1 MNLRRIGAVIYAR
14 SLEFIRDRSA
24 LSWSFVMPIVMV
36 IGLAFIFSGEG
47 QPLFKVG
54 VIGDNLAV
62 NTEPSPSLHP
72 FLRTQHIDFYSVP
85 ADQQAAVVKKVG
97 RHQVDMLMD
106 LRAGQLHYWVN
117 TESPKGYFLELLLKG
132 SEGAKLSQENVQ
144 GEQIRYVDWVIP
156 GILGMNMMF
165 SCLWGVGYVIVRYRK
180 NGYLKRLN
188 ATPLTATEFLLGQIV
203 SRMVL
208 VVGVSTLVF
217 TLTNLFMHFVM
228 EGSYLDLL
236 VVLIIGTFTLI
247 TMGLLVAS
255 RVRSEELSDGLLNL
269 LTWPMMLLSG
279 VWFSMEG
286 TNPIMQWLSQLSPL
300 THTLTA
306 ARAIMLDGATLWQ
319 VAPHLLV
326 LIVMSVVFLAIGA
339 LGFRWTTD

>member
-14 SLEFIRDRSA
+14 SLEFVRDRSA
-24 LSWSFVMPIVMV
+24 LSWSLVMPVLMV
-36 IGLAFIFSGEG
+36 LGLAFIFSGDG

-54 VIGDNLAV
+54 VIADNVSAEA
-62 NTEPSPSLHP
+62 EPNPTLHP
-72 FLRTQHIDFYSVP
+72 FLATQHIDFYSVP
-85 ADQQAAVVKKVG
+85 AEQQAAVVKKVG

-106 LRAGQLHYWVN
+106 LRANQLHYWVN

-132 SEGAKLSQENVQ
+132 SDGPKLTQETVQ
-144 GEQIRYVDWVIP
+144 GQQIRYVDWVIP

-217 TLTNLFMHFVM
+217 TATNLFMHFVM
-228 EGSYLDLL
+228 EGSYLNLL
-236 VVLIIGTFTLI
+236 IVLIVGTFTLI

-286 TNPIMQWLSQLSPL
+286 TNPVMQWLSQLSPL

-306 ARAIMLDGATLWQ
+306 ARAIMLDGASLLD
-319 VAPHLLV
+319 VAPHLLI
-326 LIVMSVVFLAIGA
+326 LMAMSIVFLVVGA

>member
-36 IGLAFIFSGEG
+36 VGLAFIFSGEG

-54 VIGDNLAV
+54 VIADNLA
-62 NTEPSPSLHP
+62 TEAEPSPKLHP
-72 FLRTQHIDFYSVP
+72 FLTTQHIDFYSVA

-97 RHQVDMLMD
+97 GHQVDMLID
-106 LRAGQLHYWVN
+106 LRAGQQHYWVN
-117 TESPKGYFLELLLKG
+117 TESPKGYFLELLLKS
-132 SEGAKLSQENVQ
+132 SEGAKLTQETVQ
-144 GEQIRYVDWVIP
+144 GQQIRYVDWVIP

-165 SCLWGVGYVIVRYRK
+165 NCLWGVGYVIVRYRK

-188 ATPLTATEFLLGQIV
+188 ATPLTATEFLLGQII

-236 VVLIIGTFTLI
+236 VVLIVGTFTLI

-286 TNPIMQWLSQLSPL
+286 TNPIMQGLSQLSPL

-326 LIVMSVVFLAIGA
+326 LLAMSLVFLAIGA

>member
-14 SLEFIRDRSA
+14 SLEFVRDRSA
-24 LSWSFVMPIVMV
+24 LSWSLVMPVLMV
-36 IGLAFIFSGEG
+36 VGLAFIFSGDG

-54 VIGDNLAV
+54 VIADNVSAEA
-62 NTEPSPSLHP
+62 EPNPTLHP
-72 FLRTQHIDFYSVP
+72 FLATQHIDFYSVP
-85 ADQQAAVVKKVG
+85 AEQQAAVVKKVG

-106 LRAGQLHYWVN
+106 LRANQLHYWVN

-132 SEGAKLSQENVQ
+132 SDGPKLTQETVQ
-144 GEQIRYVDWVIP
+144 GQQIRYVDWVIP

-217 TLTNLFMHFVM
+217 TATNLFMHFVM
-228 EGSYLDLL
+228 EGSYLNLL
-236 VVLIIGTFTLI
+236 IVLIVGTFTLI

-286 TNPIMQWLSQLSPL
+286 TNPVMQWLSQLSPL

-306 ARAIMLDGATLWQ
+306 ARAIMLDGASLLD
-319 VAPHLLV
+319 VAPHLLI
-326 LIVMSVVFLAIGA
+326 LMAMSIVFLVVGA

>member
-14 SLEFIRDRSA
+14 SLEFVRDRSA
-24 LSWSFVMPIVMV
+24 LSWSLVMPVLMV
-36 IGLAFIFSGEG
+36 VGLAFIFSGDG

-54 VIGDNLAV
+54 VIADNVAAEA
-62 NTEPSPSLHP
+62 EPSPTLHP
-72 FLRTQHIDFYSVP
+72 FLGTKHIDFYSVP
-85 ADQQAAVVKKVG
+85 AEQQAAVIKKVG

-106 LRAGQLHYWVN
+106 LRTNQLHYWVN

-132 SEGAKLSQENVQ
+132 SDGPKLTQETVKGQ
-144 GEQIRYVDWVIP
+144 QIRYVDWVIP

-217 TLTNLFMHFVM
+217 TATNLFMHFVM
-228 EGSYLDLL
+228 EGSYLNLL
-236 VVLIIGTFTLI
+236 IVLIVGTFTLI

-286 TNPIMQWLSQLSPL
+286 TNPVMQWLSQLSPL

-306 ARAIMLDGATLWQ
+306 ARAIMLDGASLLD
-319 VAPHLLV
+319 VAPHLLI
-326 LIVMSVVFLAIGA
+326 LMAMSIVFLVVGA